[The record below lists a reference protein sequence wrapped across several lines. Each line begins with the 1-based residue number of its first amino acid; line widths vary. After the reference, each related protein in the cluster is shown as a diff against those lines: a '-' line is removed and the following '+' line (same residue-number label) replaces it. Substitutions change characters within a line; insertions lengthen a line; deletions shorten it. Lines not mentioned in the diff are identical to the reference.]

1 MEYIDKVYIINLDE
15 RRDRYDTLV
24 KEFERVGI
32 TNYVRFPAVRP
43 SLDDYD
49 TTRNK
54 YASQDPNYIRGSLG
68 CKSSH
73 LAILKHARNN
83 GYKYI
88 LIFEDDVEFTAS
100 RVDTLTHALN
110 VLVPTDDF
118 TLLYL
123 SANLYRAKLTRVGGA
138 PGISKISNALC
149 AHSYVVNCRDL
160 DYLISGLETSLHEVD
175 VFYKQVQLEKKCYIL
190 APGITK
196 QRAGYS
202 NIMERKVVY
211 ETIG

>member
-1 MEYIDKVYIINLDE
+1 MDVIDKIYIINLDE
-15 RRDRYDTLV
+15 RRDRYDALV
-24 KEFERVGI
+24 KEFKRVGI
-32 TNYVRFPAVRP
+32 TDYIRFPAVRP

-68 CKSSH
+68 CKLSH

-88 LIFEDDVEFTAS
+88 LIFEDDVEFTESNTGALS
-100 RVDTLTHALN
+100 RALKI
-110 VLVPTDDF
+110 LVPAGEF

-123 SANLYRAKLTRVGGA
+123 SANLYRAKLTRVGGVS
-138 PGISKISNALC
+138 GVSKISNALC
-149 AHSYVVNCRDL
+149 AHSYVVNCKEIN
-160 DYLISGLETSLHEVD
+160 YLIRGLEASLHEVD